1 MDGVLHLEG
10 LTLRPPAD
18 WVSQPLSSNPMGPV
32 AIFLIPAVEGD
43 TEKTEAR
50 ITWFPSMR
58 NMPPE
63 PNIDRW
69 LQQVKLP
76 DGSTPKRDQ
85 AQITSLESNGAKI
98 TILDVSGRI
107 SGGGPMM
114 GGTDIADGRMIAAII
129 DHPQGPHFV
138 KLTGPKATVAHHV
151 EAVLTFIRSAQV
163 K

>member
-1 MDGVLHLEG
+1 M
-10 LTLRPPAD
+10 RPPAD

-32 AIFLIPAVEGD
+32 AIFLVPPAEGD
-43 TEKTEAR
+43 ADKTEVR
-50 ITWFPSMR
+50 ITYFPSMH

-76 DGSTPKRDQ
+76 DGSTPKREQ
-85 AQITSLESNGAKI
+85 AQITSLESGGTKI
-98 TILDVSGRI
+98 TIVDVSGAL

-114 GGTDIADGRMIAAII
+114 GGSNIKDGRMIAAII
-129 DHPQGPHFV
+129 DHPKGPHFF
-138 KLTGPKATVAHHV
+138 KLTGPKATVAKQ
-151 EAVLTFIRSAQV
+151 ADAAMAFIKSAQA